1 MNYVH
6 SGNWID
12 LPQLELSNAEFKQQD
27 ELYSF
32 VFGGKE
38 WCLDVKNV
46 ESLELIGLK
55 GIERMIIGDGSFTKH
70 KEGFGYDANYHFC
83 VKGSGSASEVVGDG
97 LMSELK
103 GNDSI
108 RELKGNDST
117 RELKSNDSTRELKD
131 NNATHELKNNNA
143 IRELRIGRYSFSDCA
158 SCEIENCAFTSIA
171 IGNLTEQSYNFY
183 YATLQLSRTQSIAL

>member
-1 MNYVH
+1 MNHVH

-12 LPQLELSNAEFKQQD
+12 LPQLELSNAEFKQQSQ
-27 ELYSF
+27 LYSF

-70 KEGFGYDANYHFC
+70 KEGFGYDSKHHFC
-83 VKGSGSASEVVGDG
+83 VKGSGSVSKVVGNG
-97 LMSELK
+97 LKSELQS
-103 GNDSI
+103 NS
-108 RELKGNDST
+108 
-117 RELKSNDSTRELKD
+117 LKSELKD
-131 NNATHELKNNNA
+131 NNAT
-143 IRELRIGRYSFSDCA
+143 RELRIGRYSFSDCA
-158 SCEIENCAFTSIA
+158 SCEIEKCAFTSIA

-183 YATLQLSRTQSIAL
+183 YATLQLSRTQSTAL

>member
-97 LMSELK
+97 LMSE
-103 GNDSI
+103 
-108 RELKGNDST
+108 RKGNDST
-117 RELKSNDSTRELKD
+117 RELKGNDSTGELKD
-131 NNATHELKNNNA
+131 NNATH
-143 IRELRIGRYSFSDCA
+143 ELRIGRYSFSDCA